1 MSGAQYLVG
10 WLAVAVCV
18 ALGLRL
24 SVFLE
29 NHKNDVLR
37 HLEKRTSW
45 PGIRHWQTKF
55 LNSEWFYV
63 NAYCAAI
70 AFFGFAMV
78 LVMVLRGDIVSGKS
92 NEIVGPNH
100 SLRNEQRFYG
110 D

>member
-1 MSGAQYLVG
+1 MSGAEYLMG
-10 WLAVAVCV
+10 WLAVVVCI
-18 ALGLRL
+18 ALGMRL

-29 NHKNDVLR
+29 HHKNDVLR
-37 HLEKRTSW
+37 QLEKRTSW

-70 AFFGFAMV
+70 AFFGLAMV
-78 LVMVLRGDIVSGKS
+78 LVMVLRGDIVSEKS
-92 NEIVGPNH
+92 DEIVGPNH
-100 SLRNEQRFYG
+100 LLRIEQGFHG